1 MSDLTPKLIGIAGPL
16 RAMTLPLDEQEV
28 PAGRAPSNRLVIEDK
43 SVSRCHCVF
52 RREGDAFRVI
62 DLESHNGIF
71 VNDLPVNDKLL
82 EDGDKIKIGTS
93 LFLFMLHEPG
103 ERRAQNRVELADESP
118 VTNAATVLRLEDA
131 LSVMARDLG
140 ALLKISRMVA
150 STRNV
155 EDLQRQLLESVL
167 EAVPAERGA
176 VILVEDDLEELES
189 VFAIDRVNGPAQPV
203 RVSRTVARRVLNEG
217 VSLLLEDVVGDEVYG
232 SAESLIAVRVRSL
245 LCIPL
250 RLERVLGL
258 IYLDT
263 TNPNVRFN
271 KEHLQ
276 LLTAVSSVVAVALA
290 NARHVQ
296 WLQGEYNRLVGEDHS
311 IIGES
316 PAMRRV
322 FDVIARVARADSP
335 VLVLGESGTG
345 KELAAHAIHRASPRA
360 SGPFVAVNCAA
371 LPEQLAESE
380 LFGHERGA
388 FTGAIIKK
396 KGKLEL
402 AGGGTLFLDEVGELT
417 LTLQGKLLRALETHA
432 FDRVGGTREVTS
444 DFRVVAATN
453 RNLEQACHEGR
464 FRLDLFYRLNV
475 VTLTMPALR
484 ERREDIPL
492 LSNYFVAKYSH
503 QCKRYV
509 AGVSAEARVCL
520 KNYGWPGNVRELAN
534 AIERAIVLGSTDS
547 ILPEDLPEAVLD
559 SVVPS
564 EPRTLKYYE
573 AVRELKRRFLL
584 DAIEQAGG
592 SYTEAAKAL
601 GILPN
606 NLHRLAKNL
615 GLKSESGK

>member
-1 MSDLTPKLIGIAGPL
+1 L
-16 RAMTLPLDEQEV
+16 
-28 PAGRAPSNRLVIEDK
+28 
-43 SVSRCHCVF
+43 
-52 RREGDAFRVI
+52 
-62 DLESHNGIF
+62 
-71 VNDLPVNDKLL
+71 
-82 EDGDKIKIGTS
+82 
-93 LFLFMLHEPG
+93 
-103 ERRAQNRVELADESP
+103 
-118 VTNAATVLRLEDA
+118 
-131 LSVMARDLG
+131 
-140 ALLKISRMVA
+140 
-150 STRNV
+150 
-155 EDLQRQLLESVL
+155 
-167 EAVPAERGA
+167 
-176 VILVEDDLEELES
+176 
-189 VFAIDRVNGPAQPV
+189 
-203 RVSRTVARRVLNEG
+203 
-217 VSLLLEDVVGDEVYG
+217 
-232 SAESLIAVRVRSL
+232 
-245 LCIPL
+245 
-250 RLERVLGL
+250 
-258 IYLDT
+258 
-263 TNPNVRFN
+263 
-271 KEHLQ
+271 
-276 LLTAVSSVVAVALA
+276 
-290 NARHVQ
+290 
-296 WLQGEYNRLVGEDHS
+296 
-311 IIGES
+311 
-316 PAMRRV
+316 
-322 FDVIARVARADSP
+322 
-335 VLVLGESGTG
+335 
-345 KELAAHAIHRASPRA
+345 
-360 SGPFVAVNCAA
+360 GPFVAVNCAA

-396 KGKLEL
+396 KGRLEL